1 MIIDE
6 QYNIINV
13 NNDFLY
19 LSNII
24 SKNGFMRFIFLTYFF
39 TQKVVYYTVVE
50 KRTAVLLFFRRVIFS
65 YLFL

>member
-24 SKNGFMRFIFLTYFF
+24 SKNGFMRFIF
-39 TQKVVYYTVVE
+39 
-50 KRTAVLLFFRRVIFS
+50 
-65 YLFL
+65 